1 MRRRSCRG
9 VLLICGIMWAAS
21 GLTASDEGPRCPF
34 SYLDR
39 ALSED
44 DGFEDR
50 FDAEVWLVDMQKR
63 LTPLLPDA
71 QERLTLLTQVHQQ
84 ATRLDLP
91 PELVLSIIE
100 VESGFDR
107 YAVSRAGAQG
117 LMQVMLFGRRRSV
130 GQMTTSLIPIPTSDT
145 VATYSATTL
154 IGRRSIL
161 SRALAAYN
169 GSSGSNRYPDKVR
182 AAGMPGGAMARS
194 TGEYSV
200 ARVNSGDHKRAM

>member
-1 MRRRSCRG
+1 MSRGAADLRHHVGSTGADRERQRPTALRSPM
-9 VLLICGIMWAAS
+9 VMKI
-21 GLTASDEGPRCPF
+21 
-34 SYLDR
+34 
-39 ALSED
+39 AL
-44 DGFEDR
+44 
-50 FDAEVWLVDMQKR
+50 LVDMQQR

-84 ATRLDLP
+84 ATRLDLS

-117 LMQVMLFGRRRSV
+117 LMQVMPRRRSV
-130 GQMTTSLIPIPTSDT
+130 GQMTTIHPDT
-145 VATYSATTL
+145 NLRYGCHILRYYLDREAQH
-154 IGRRSIL
+154 L

-169 GSSGSNRYPDKVR
+169 GSSDS
-182 AAGMPGGAMARS
+182 AATLTRSERSGMPGGAMARS

-200 ARVNSGDHKRAM
+200 ARVNSGEHTRAM